1 MATYK
6 VSTQSSVNNML
17 LHSRMTESYITC
29 NLDDARQVFKTE
41 VEELKKQYATADEF
55 EYSPSEKEEAH
66 AIFCEIVTIDECDEF
81 IESIEI
87 SDYYYTR

>member
-17 LHSRMTESYITC
+17 LHSRMTEAYITC
-29 NLDDARQVFKTE
+29 NLDDARQIFKAE
-41 VEELKKQYATADEF
+41 VEELKKRYATADEF
-55 EYSPSEKEEAH
+55 EYSPNEYEETH
-66 AIFCEIVTIDECDEF
+66 AIFCEIVTIDEHGDF
-81 IESIEI
+81 VESIEI